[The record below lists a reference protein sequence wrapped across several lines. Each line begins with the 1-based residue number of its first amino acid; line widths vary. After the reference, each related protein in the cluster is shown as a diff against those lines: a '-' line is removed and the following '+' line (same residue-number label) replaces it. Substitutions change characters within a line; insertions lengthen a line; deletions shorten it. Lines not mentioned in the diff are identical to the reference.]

1 LPKEND
7 GILVD
12 TSIWIEFFK
21 PRSEIGNKLE
31 RLIKDDLVWTCGII
45 LFELVQGTKSEYDKS
60 KITGILSDLKY
71 AEMTQS
77 LWQKADELS
86 ASLKRRGLNLP
97 LSDILIASIV
107 SGYNLSIF
115 SLDKHFDHIPGVR
128 AFK

>member
-1 LPKEND
+1 MPKEND

-77 LWQKADELS
+77 LWQKSGELS